1 VNTVGERG
9 VSGLAVDPQFATT
22 GRIYVAYTTA
32 AIRIGCRNSPWS
44 AIRPRW
50 APRSFMESPDT
61 VANYHHGGGLAFGP
75 DGKLY
80 WGKGDN
86 QVGANAQ
93 DLTNMYGKILRFKS
107 DGSTPSDNPVLPAGS
122 LPQIYAYGLR
132 NPFRLNSPRPA
143 SCSSPTWVTRRST
156 N

>member
-1 VNTVGERG
+1 VVGN
-9 VSGLAVDPQFATT
+9 S
-22 GRIYVAYTTA
+22 A
-32 AIRIGCRNSPWS
+32 ALGTEVV
-44 AIRPRW
+44 
-50 APRSFMESPDT
+50 FMEPDT

-107 DGSTPSDNPVLPAGS
+107 DGSTPSDNPVLPVVA
-122 LPQIYAYGLR
+122 ADLR
-132 NPFRLNSPRPA
+132 LRPA
-143 SCSSPTWVTRRST
+143 QSVPVELHPDRPVARRRRG
-156 N
+156 